1 MKKENVSVG
10 LVALVALA
18 SMVLAKPQPAATQG
32 QYLGVQSCST
42 SACHAKS
49 TRPGAPAAY
58 PSWQKDPH
66 ANAYAGG
73 STGKYGTVSGLS
85 GQKAKDIAKKLSIA
99 DPTTSDACLKC
110 HAGAASI
117 AGVATKLALPAKGA
131 ASLEDGVQCES
142 CHGPGA
148 GYKDVHQKDD
158 HKGAVAK
165 GMYDL
170 LAPGAAGKQCLACH
184 GKAVVDAK
192 LLGAGH
198 PDQSKFNFGSYA
210 DSIKHWGGT
219 FDASGNYTPAK

>member
-1 MKKENVSVG
+1 MRKQHLSVG
-10 LVALVALA
+10 ILAVVAMATSVLV
-18 SMVLAKPQPAATQG
+18 KPQPGATQG

-58 PSWQKDPH
+58 VSWQKDPH
-66 ANAYAGG
+66 SCAYAGG
-73 STGKYGTVSGLS
+73 ATGKYGTVNGLS
-85 GQKAKDIAKKLSIA
+85 GAKAKDIATKFGA
-99 DPTTSDACLKC
+99 GDPTTADACLKC

-117 AGVATKLALPAKGA
+117 TGTATKLGLPAKGA

-148 GYKDVHQKDD
+148 GYKDIHQKD
-158 HKGAVAK
+158 HNGAVAK
-165 GMYDL
+165 GLYDL

-184 GKAVVDAK
+184 GKTVVDDK
-192 LLGAGH
+192 LLKAGH
-198 PDQSKFNFGSYA
+198 PDQSKFNFGAYA

-219 FDASGNYTPAK
+219 IDASGTYSAPK

>member
-1 MKKENVSVG
+1 MKKEHVSVG
-10 LVALVALA
+10 ILACVALA
-18 SMVLAKPQPAATQG
+18 TSVLVKPQPAATQG
-32 QYLGVQSCST
+32 GYLGVQSCST

-58 PSWQKDPH
+58 GSWQKDPH
-66 ANAYAGG
+66 SQAYGG
-73 STGKYGTVSGLS
+73 GPTGKYGTVSGLA
-85 GQKAKDIAKKLSIA
+85 GAKGKDIAKKMGIA

-110 HAGAASI
+110 HAGAAGIDGKAS
-117 AGVATKLALPAKGA
+117 KLGLPAKGA

-148 GYKDVHQKDD
+148 GYKDVHQKD

-170 LAPGAAGKQCLACH
+170 LASKAAGNQCNACH
-184 GKAVVDAK
+184 GKSVVDDK
-192 LLGAGH
+192 LLKAGH
-198 PDQSKFNFGSYA
+198 PDQSKFNFGAYA

-219 FDASGNYTPAK
+219 IGPDGTYTPAK